1 MSRPLAGHA
10 TRYQVDGITGI
21 PEVRSGDDLAEVVA
35 DALAATGYDLADGD
49 IVVVT
54 SKIVSKAEGRVI
66 PGADR
71 EAAIDAE
78 AVRTVAEWTTP
89 NGRTRIV
96 ETRHGFVMAAAGVD
110 ASNVEPGLVVLLPV
124 DPDASARR
132 LRDGVRSRLG
142 VRVGVVVTDTA
153 GRPWREGV
161 VDLAVGAAGI
171 LALDDLRG
179 RTDAYGND
187 LGVTMVAVA
196 DELAA
201 ATELVRTK
209 LSGVPVAV
217 VRGLGHL
224 LLAAD
229 AGDSGAH
236 ADVGAADPGAADPG
250 AAVLVRRAA
259 DDRFRLGTPEAMRAA
274 VTTRRTVREFT
285 DGPVDP
291 AAVRRAVAAALSA
304 PAPGGARP
312 GGFVLAS
319 SAEAR
324 RAVAEALPGAASA
337 VLAAAPVVVVPCRP
351 PGGSDLA
358 VGAAVENLLIALA
371 ADGLGA
377 AWVFPPEAVATGSPA
392 GHATNSLAE
401 ALRLPDGWMPRG
413 AVAIGRPAGEGDPHP
428 PVEPDAPLV
437 R

>member
-1 MSRPLAGHA
+1 MSRPGAGHA
-10 TRYQVDGITGI
+10 TRYQVDGIAGI

-78 AVRTVAEWTTP
+78 AVRTVADWTTP

-96 ETRHGFVMAAAGVD
+96 ETRHGIVMAAAGVD
-110 ASNVEPGLVVLLPV
+110 ASNVEPGLVVLLPE

-132 LRDGVRSRLG
+132 LRDGVRSRFG

-196 DELAA
+196 DEIAA

-229 AGDSGAH
+229 TGDP
-236 ADVGAADPGAADPG
+236 DAADPSPADVGAADPG

-274 VTTRRTVREFT
+274 VTTRRTVRAFT
-285 DGPVDP
+285 DAPVDP
-291 AAVRRAVAAALSA
+291 ATVRRAVAAASSA
-304 PAPGGARP
+304 PASGGGRP
-312 GGFVLAS
+312 CGFVLAS

-324 RAVAEALPGAASA
+324 SAVAQALPGEASA
-337 VLAAAPVVVVPCRP
+337 VVAAAPVVVVPCRT

-377 AWVFPPEAVATGSPA
+377 AWLFPPDAVPMGSPA
-392 GHATNSLAE
+392 GHAADGLAE

-413 AVAIGRPAGEGDPHP
+413 AVAVGRPAGEGDPHP
-428 PVEPDAPLV
+428 PTDPDAPLV

>member
-1 MSRPLAGHA
+1 MNRPAAAAHA
-10 TRYQVDGITGI
+10 TRYQIDGIAGI
-21 PEVRSGDDLAEVVA
+21 SEVRAGDDLAVVLA

-110 ASNVEPGLVVLLPV
+110 ASNVEPGLVALLPV

-161 VDLAVGAAGI
+161 VDLAVGAAGV

-217 VRGLGHL
+217 VRGLDHL
-224 LLAAD
+224 VLAAD
-229 AGDSGAH
+229 TGERGAEVGA
-236 ADVGAADPGAADPG
+236 ADVDAADPGAAI
-250 AAVLVRRAA
+250 LVRRAA
-259 DDRFRLGTPEAMRAA
+259 EDRFRLGTPEAMRAA
-274 VTTRRTVREFT
+274 VTARRTVRAFT
-285 DGPVDP
+285 EDPVDP
-291 AAVRRAVAAALSA
+291 AAVHRAVAAALSA
-304 PAPGGARP
+304 PAPGGDRP
-312 GGFVLAS
+312 GGFVLAT
-319 SAEAR
+319 SAEAQ

-337 VLAAAPVVVVPCRP
+337 VVAAAPVVVVPCRT

-358 VGAAVENLLIALA
+358 VGAAVENLLIALT

-377 AWVFPPEAVATGSPA
+377 AWLFPPEADASGSPA
-392 GHATNSLAE
+392 GHATIDLAE
-401 ALRLPDGWMPRG
+401 ALRLPDGWTPRG
-413 AVAIGRPAGEGDPHP
+413 AVAVGRPAGEGDPHP
-428 PVEPDAPLV
+428 PADPDALLV